1 MIINIINILI
11 CYYKNKISIS
21 AFELKQ
27 QISKYKFNYG
37 SYYSYNNISCTDYF
51 IMVYQ
56 SGTEIM
62 VKYLVEHGV
71 DINKED
77 NTGYIRMC

>member
-1 MIINIINILI
+1 MVHIIHIIILVVLTI
-11 CYYKNKISIS
+11 LLWYI
-21 AFELKQ
+21 
-27 QISKYKFNYG
+27 
-37 SYYSYNNISCTDYF
+37 
-51 IMVYQ
+51 